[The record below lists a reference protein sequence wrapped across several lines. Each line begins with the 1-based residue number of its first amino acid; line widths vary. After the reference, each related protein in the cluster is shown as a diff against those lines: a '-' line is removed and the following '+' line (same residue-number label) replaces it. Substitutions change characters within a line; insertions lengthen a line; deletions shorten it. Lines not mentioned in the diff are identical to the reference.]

1 MRKFALLVGI
11 VAVAAS
17 QPAGAWWLTG
27 HTVIN
32 RTGVATLPPEVPDFL
47 RRQINWIGARSIAP
61 DSWRDATEPSLRA
74 IEIPNHIWYFE
85 ALPAMTEVPRSRN
98 DFMVLAGD
106 PRRIGTL
113 PYATIETYERLKVAF
128 RIWRGLHARREDTS
142 FIEMDAAFLAG
153 WLGHYVG
160 DGAMP
165 LHTSAHHNGWA
176 GENPK
181 NYTRDRDIHGRFEG
195 EFVDLIELTEKDITA
210 RLPPAQAFADPFAAF
225 LTFLDRSH
233 ARVEQV
239 YALEQRHAFEDATN
253 LEARELVYTC
263 TADAAGM
270 LRDLI
275 YSAWTA
281 SGL

>member
-1 MRKFALLVGI
+1 MRRLALVVAI
-11 VAVAAS
+11 VSVAAS
-17 QPAGAWWLTG
+17 QQAGAWWLTG

-32 RTGVATLPPEVPDFL
+32 RTGVATLPADVPDFL
-47 RRQINWIGARSIAP
+47 RRQIDWIGARSIAP

-85 ALPAMTEVPRSRN
+85 ALPPMTEVPRSRN
-98 DFMVLAGD
+98 DFIVLAGD

-128 RIWRGLHARREDTS
+128 RTWRGLHAKKEDTTS
-142 FIEMDAAFLAG
+142 IEKDAAFYAG

-176 GENPK
+176 GDNPR

-195 EFVDLIELTEKDITA
+195 ELVDLIELTEKDITA
-210 RLPPAQAFADPFAAF
+210 RVPAPQSFADPFAAILAF
-225 LTFLDRSH
+225 LNRSH
-233 ARVEQV
+233 ERVEQV
-239 YALEQRHAFEDATN
+239 YVLDQ
-253 LEARELVYTC
+253 
-263 TADAAGM
+263 AAM

-275 YSAWTA
+275 YTAWTA